1 MLIFFGLQALRQ
13 SNCVDLCVPVRSY
26 FELLGRVWA
35 EISRL
40 LYACIHGVFI
50 PSVDVFVLDCRHRTA
65 HNEIMKTFNPDIGV
79 STRWR
84 KGGPSPNPGGRPKSR
99 TISEALRQKLA
110 AIKEDDPQH
119 RTFAEVL
126 AENLVSLACAK
137 ERNSV
142 AAAVEIANRVEGR
155 VHERIEF
162 ADLTHQLTT
171 KSDAE
176 LEHFLE
182 FGCWP
187 EDVNISHPP
196 SEKTK
201 AN

>member
-1 MLIFFGLQALRQ
+1 MANSFDPNIGL
-13 SNCVDLCVPVRSY
+13 
-26 FELLGRVWA
+26 
-35 EISRL
+35 
-40 LYACIHGVFI
+40 
-50 PSVDVFVLDCRHRTA
+50 
-65 HNEIMKTFNPDIGV
+65 
-79 STRWR
+79 STRWK

-99 TISEALRQKLA
+99 TISEALRQKLSS
-110 AIKEDDPQH
+110 IKEDDPQH

-126 AENLVSLACAK
+126 AENLVSLACAQ

-142 AAAVEIANRVEGR
+142 AAAAEIANRVEGR

-162 ADLTHQLTT
+162 ADLTQQQLTT

-182 FGCWP
+182 FGSWP
-187 EDVNISHPP
+187 EDVNVSHPHGG
-196 SEKTK
+196 KTK

>member
-1 MLIFFGLQALRQ
+1 MFDPTI
-13 SNCVDLCVPVRSY
+13 
-26 FELLGRVWA
+26 GRGTQW
-35 EISRL
+35 
-40 LYACIHGVFI
+40 
-50 PSVDVFVLDCRHRTA
+50 
-65 HNEIMKTFNPDIGV
+65 KKGV
-79 STRWR
+79 S
-84 KGGPSPNPGGRPKSR
+84 GNPGGRPRSR
-99 TISEALRQKLA
+99 TISEALRQKLSS
-110 AIKEDDPQH
+110 IKEDDPQH

-142 AAAVEIANRVEGR
+142 AAAAEIANRVEGR

-162 ADLTHQLTT
+162 ADLTQQQLTT

-182 FGCWP
+182 FGSWP
-187 EDVNISHPP
+187 EDVNVSHPHGG
-196 SEKTK
+196 KTK

>member
-1 MLIFFGLQALRQ
+1 MFDPTI
-13 SNCVDLCVPVRSY
+13 
-26 FELLGRVWA
+26 GRGTQW
-35 EISRL
+35 
-40 LYACIHGVFI
+40 
-50 PSVDVFVLDCRHRTA
+50 
-65 HNEIMKTFNPDIGV
+65 KKGV
-79 STRWR
+79 S
-84 KGGPSPNPGGRPKSR
+84 GNPGGRPRSR
-99 TISEALRQKLA
+99 TISEALRQKLTS
-110 AIKEDDPQH
+110 IKEDDPQH

-162 ADLTHQLTT
+162 ADLTQQQLTT

-182 FGCWP
+182 FGSWP
-187 EDVNISHPP
+187 EDVDVSHPP
-196 SEKTK
+196 GGKTK

>member
-1 MLIFFGLQALRQ
+1 M
-13 SNCVDLCVPVRSY
+13 
-26 FELLGRVWA
+26 
-35 EISRL
+35 
-40 LYACIHGVFI
+40 
-50 PSVDVFVLDCRHRTA
+50 
-65 HNEIMKTFNPDIGV
+65 
-79 STRWR
+79 
-84 KGGPSPNPGGRPKSR
+84 GPSPNPGGRPKSR
-99 TISEALRQKLA
+99 TISEALRQKLYL
-110 AIKEDDPQH
+110 IKEDDPQH

-142 AAAVEIANRVEGR
+142 AAAAEIANRVEGR

-162 ADLTHQLTT
+162 ADLTQQQLTT

-182 FGCWP
+182 FGSWP
-187 EDVNISHPP
+187 EDVNVSHPP
-196 SEKTK
+196 GEKTK

>member
-1 MLIFFGLQALRQ
+1 MANSFDPNIGL
-13 SNCVDLCVPVRSY
+13 
-26 FELLGRVWA
+26 
-35 EISRL
+35 
-40 LYACIHGVFI
+40 
-50 PSVDVFVLDCRHRTA
+50 
-65 HNEIMKTFNPDIGV
+65 
-79 STRWR
+79 STRWK

-99 TISEALRQKLA
+99 TISEALRQKLSS
-110 AIKEDDPQH
+110 IKEDDPQH

-126 AENLVSLACAK
+126 AENLVSLACAQ

-142 AAAVEIANRVEGR
+142 AAAAEIANRVEGR

-162 ADLTHQLTT
+162 ADFTQQQLTT

-182 FGCWP
+182 FGSWP
-187 EDVNISHPP
+187 EDENVSHPHGG
-196 SEKTK
+196 KTK

>member
-1 MLIFFGLQALRQ
+1 
-13 SNCVDLCVPVRSY
+13 
-26 FELLGRVWA
+26 
-35 EISRL
+35 
-40 LYACIHGVFI
+40 
-50 PSVDVFVLDCRHRTA
+50 
-65 HNEIMKTFNPDIGV
+65 MKTFNPDIGV

-126 AENLVSLACAK
+126 AENLVSLACGK

-162 ADLTHQLTT
+162 ADLTHQLTS

-182 FGCWP
+182 FGSWP
-187 EDVNISHPP
+187 EDVDVSHPA